1 MDGLP
6 EMKKG
11 TCRKSYYGIL
21 ISLSVIIVVGLL
33 LAWGPIPPPYYLKIA
48 NYVLKDVM
56 SDEERFLEN
65 ELQLALKEWRIYQ
78 IESRFGQEWC
88 KENFTSRKNNVT
100 WLTIVVNDEFAI
112 PALVL
117 GLSIQ
122 TFSCQRNMVALISD
136 TLSTETHRALQ
147 KIGWDTRI
155 VEAMD
160 CDWLETKYNAIDYR
174 AFTGEAGIKG
184 THTRFHAW
192 NYTEFSK
199 IIYVDADYMLMTNI
213 DQLFDIPGDFAAAPC
228 SRPGV
233 VDPCFNAGLMVFRP
247 DVQQYQDILSLWW
260 KMTRQGTCPNDQV
273 LLWYYY
279 VAEGNWKRLP
289 YAFNIRRNIY
299 RPLNSFHFA
308 CCSPPKPWSAKCRP
322 SRKEAEDYD
331 RPILVTDDMI
341 LVFWKKFYELLR
353 RYDLE
358 NWWRSTKWF
367 RPDQEFH
374 AEPFA
379 ACNKVGS
386 QGTNFTLWTELP
398 SFGYLTSFNFTKIN
412 LPFPNYWDSIFS
424 RNQTSGK

>member
-1 MDGLP
+1 
-6 EMKKG
+6 
-11 TCRKSYYGIL
+11 
-21 ISLSVIIVVGLL
+21 
-33 LAWGPIPPPYYLKIA
+33 
-48 NYVLKDVM
+48 
-56 SDEERFLEN
+56 
-65 ELQLALKEWRIYQ
+65 
-78 IESRFGQEWC
+78 
-88 KENFTSRKNNVT
+88 
-100 WLTIVVNDEFAI
+100 
-112 PALVL
+112 
-117 GLSIQ
+117 
-122 TFSCQRNMVALISD
+122 
-136 TLSTETHRALQ
+136 
-147 KIGWDTRI
+147 
-155 VEAMD
+155 
-160 CDWLETKYNAIDYR
+160 
-174 AFTGEAGIKG
+174 
-184 THTRFHAW
+184 
-192 NYTEFSK
+192 
-199 IIYVDADYMLMTNI
+199 
-213 DQLFDIPGDFAAAPC
+213 
-228 SRPGV
+228 
-233 VDPCFNAGLMVFRP
+233 
-247 DVQQYQDILSLWW
+247 
-260 KMTRQGTCPNDQV
+260 MTRQGTCPNDQV

-367 RPDQEFH
+367 RRDQEFH